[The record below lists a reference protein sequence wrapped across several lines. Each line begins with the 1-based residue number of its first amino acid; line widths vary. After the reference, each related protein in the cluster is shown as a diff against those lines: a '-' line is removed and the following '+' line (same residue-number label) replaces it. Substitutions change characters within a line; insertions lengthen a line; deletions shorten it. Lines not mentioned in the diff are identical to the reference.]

1 MVGSGVG
8 TTAARG
14 NAAVGRSIGAG
25 AEPVDVA
32 PVAFDVFSGCGVA
45 SVFSFATFFFLALDP
60 FFAVDFFFVD
70 PDFADG
76 LGDFFGLGDGDV
88 SDVSLGFGDDS

>member
-8 TTAARG
+8 IAAARG
-14 NAAVGRSIGAG
+14 NGAVGRASGAG
-25 AEPVDVA
+25 VELVDVA

-45 SVFSFATFFFLALDP
+45 SVFSFAVLFFLAVDP

-70 PDFADG
+70 FDFAVG
-76 LGDFFGLGDGDV
+76 LGDFFGLGEADISG
-88 SDVSLGFGDDS
+88 VSLGFGDDS